1 MTTSK
6 PTQDKQREAFQAE
19 INRLEEARQK
29 SGSAHLRKDYGK
41 AIRRMRAELR
51 EYDRYKEGRQTT

>member
-6 PTQDKQREAFQAE
+6 PDKQREAFQAE
-19 INRLEEARQK
+19 ICRLEDAKRRSTSE
-29 SGSAHLRKDYGK
+29 HLRKDYGK

-51 EYDRYKEGRQTT
+51 EYDRYKQEARKA